1 MISGM
6 SYAVVVVVVVVHHS
20 GRVYIQTLV
29 ILIWL
34 KLAQGAG

>member
-6 SYAVVVVVVVVHHS
+6 SYAVVVVVVVHHS